1 MVDLCI
7 AGPPIQ
13 LWGYPPCTWSRVSYL
28 PIRFTHP
35 PTDEAVPNSLN
46 QYPCVFASSRSSYY
60 DFHCPRLFRLTE
72 SSWMSLSSEVGRDT
86 VPDGLSIMLPLC
98 SAYFCNVYY
107 IVMISVAKY
116 LLLLTSPR
124 SRMSICERLQG
135 TSL

>member
-7 AGPPIQ
+7 GGPPIQ
-13 LWGYPPCTWSRVSYL
+13 LWGCPPCTWNHVSYP

-35 PTDEAVPNSLN
+35 PIDEAVPDLLN
-46 QYPCVFASSRSSYY
+46 QYPCVFANSRSSYH

-72 SSWMSLSSEVGRDT
+72 LSWMSLSSKVGRDI
-86 VPDGLSIMLPLC
+86 VPDALSVVLLLC

-124 SRMSICERLQG
+124 SKMSIRERFQG
-135 TSL
+135 IPL